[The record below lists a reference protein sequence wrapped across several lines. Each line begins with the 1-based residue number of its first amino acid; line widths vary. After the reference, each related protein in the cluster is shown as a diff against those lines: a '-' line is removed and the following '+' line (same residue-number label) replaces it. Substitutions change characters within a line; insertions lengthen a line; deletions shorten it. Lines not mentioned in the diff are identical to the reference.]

1 MFKYIYLMAPGI
13 SNNEIGE
20 VLHLLKNYT
29 WIFGIVEILLILL
42 CLNTVLRIR
51 QEKKKNAKLLN
62 RYNPDGTEC
71 APRGTFATN
80 ISIYVILALL
90 DFAVWFIVANI

>member
-1 MFKYIYLMAPGI
+1 MDIWNCRNSAYTAVFEYSFKNKTG
-13 SNNEIGE
+13 
-20 VLHLLKNYT
+20 K
-29 WIFGIVEILLILL
+29 
-42 CLNTVLRIR
+42 
-51 QEKKKNAKLLN
+51 EKSAKLLN

-90 DFAVWFIVANI
+90 DFAAWFIVANI

>member
-1 MFKYIYLMAPGI
+1 MFKYIYLIMPDT

-42 CLNTVLRIR
+42 CLNTVLRIKR
-51 QEKKKNAKLLN
+51 EKKKNTKLLS

-71 APRGTFATN
+71 APRGTFSTN
-80 ISIYVILALL
+80 ISIYIILALL
-90 DFAVWFIVANI
+90 DFVAWFVIANI

>member
-1 MFKYIYLMAPGI
+1 MFKYIYLMVPGI

-42 CLNTVLRIR
+42 CLNTVLRIK
-51 QEKKKNAKLLN
+51 QEKKKSAK
-62 RYNPDGTEC
+62 
-71 APRGTFATN
+71 AFKQ
-80 ISIYVILALL
+80 I
-90 DFAVWFIVANI
+90 